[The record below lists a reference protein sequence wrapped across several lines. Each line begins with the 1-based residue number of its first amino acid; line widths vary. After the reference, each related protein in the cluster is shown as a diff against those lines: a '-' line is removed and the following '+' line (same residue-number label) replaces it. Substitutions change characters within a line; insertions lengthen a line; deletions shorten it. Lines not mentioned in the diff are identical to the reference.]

1 MRASDTQPDSKQPRQ
16 PDHIRAAFTLIELI
30 IVIAIIGLLVCLLFP
45 ALHFVRDLS
54 LRSSCT
60 NNLRQ
65 VGLALSNY
73 EQRLQSVPSVMIT
86 SYPPTLPQLHTTWCA
101 LLLSDIEERQ
111 LFKAYDFG
119 KRFDAPENANVVSEF
134 IPMYVCPAADYSVID
149 GFGPSNFAL
158 GPGSGVGRRYIG
170 PERVIVAGEVV
181 KNNVGWARP
190 YLAVDFKRMHGFPY
204 SVSRTIAR
212 GIECAKRGF
221 NVASNCPDKIED
233 FVQFSSAHRGGA
245 NFLFSDGRVTF
256 LANEMDADLF
266 EEMLVPKKD

>member
-1 MRASDTQPDSKQPRQ
+1 MRANVIRSAGSGYRRTFPRRQ
-16 PDHIRAAFTLIELI
+16 AFTLIELI

-119 KRFDAPENANVVSEF
+119 KRFDAPENAAVVSEF
-134 IPMYVCPAADYSVID
+134 IPTYVCPAADYSAID

-158 GPGSGVGRRYIG
+158 APGYGLGRQYIG
-170 PERVIVAGEVV
+170 PQRVIVAGEVV

-190 YLAVDFKRMHGFPY
+190 YLASEFDRLGFAY
-204 SVSRTIAR
+204 SVFRFGAS
-212 GIECAKRGF
+212 GIKCAKRGF
-221 NVASNCPDKIED
+221 NVISNCPDKFED
-233 FVQFSSAHRGGA
+233 FAQFSSAHRGGA
-245 NFLFSDGRVTF
+245 NFLFSDGHVSF
-256 LANEMDADLF
+256 LVNEMDADLF